1 MIDAYIKEI
10 ASITKRGD
18 AREESYYPALA
29 ALLEEFSEMER
40 KKKVHVTVLPKKTEA
55 GNPDFRVWDGK
66 HSQVG
71 YVEAKTPK
79 ANLDEIETSE
89 QLRRYIS
96 TFPNLILTNF
106 YEFRLYRNGQRVDN
120 VLLARPYIPTKLKT
134 IPPAEHTIEFLA
146 LLEKFFQFSLPAKFT
161 AESLARELATRT
173 GFLRDQVI
181 KEELRE
187 ASSAGAKKIHGF
199 YEAFQKHLIFNLK
212 PDEFADLYAQTI
224 TYGLFAARTR
234 ANGAFN
240 RILAYDLIPK
250 TIGIL
255 RDIFHF
261 VSFDP
266 PEQFQATVD
275 DIAEVLAVAD
285 VRNILHQYFKEGKG
299 SDPIF
304 HFYETF
310 LAEYNPQERERRGV
324 YYTPEPVV
332 SYIVH
337 SLNTILKERFGR
349 QDGFATQ
356 SVTVLDPAGG
366 TLTFLADAAKLAV
379 EEFVSKYGEGSK
391 GKFIEDHILKHFFAF
406 ELMMAPYA
414 AGHLKMGYLLE
425 ELGHKL
431 SGDERFQFYLT
442 NTLEMEELA
451 QTSLPGMASLSEESH
466 LAAKVKKERPILVIL
481 GNPPYSGISANASE
495 RQFEFEKGQKYVR
508 GYTISTK
515 QENGRPF
522 YQLLRKETKA
532 NKKIK
537 VRQKTWIGE
546 LIEYYKVVDGVW
558 FGEKKHWL
566 QDDYVKFIRFAQ
578 WKIDQIGE
586 GVVGFITN
594 HAYLENPTFRG
605 MRESL
610 MNSFDE
616 IYILDLHGNSLKK
629 EQAPDGS
636 KDENVF
642 DIQQGV
648 AIALLVKHKSR
659 TSKFRIYHSDLWG
672 LRDHK
677 YDFLS
682 SNDFQRVKHTELHP
696 SPPFY
701 FFVRQEQGWRGAWEK
716 NPKITDIFKTNVTG
730 IVTARDS
737 FVLGFEKRE
746 LKNRILQFR
755 NLSAEDEL
763 IRQTFSLKDTRGWKL
778 PVARRALAKDPEW
791 DEYFTHILYRPFDI
805 RWIYYTPIMID
816 WGRPDVMRHMFQD
829 NIALIIPRQFKE
841 QSGAFVTAYIA
852 GHKTVS
858 AFDINYF
865 CPLYTYPDT
874 DKHDLFS
881 QHVSGDRVPNLA
893 PQLIQALNASYETQ
907 PSPEDIFNYIYAILY
922 SKSYRIKYAEFL
934 KTDFPRVPFTKDYK
948 LFNKLA
954 EKGQELVELHLLR
967 SKKLANPIAKCDGL
981 GDLRVIKVMYDQ
993 QKERVHI
1000 NPEKWF
1006 AGIPPEVWE
1015 YHIGGYQV
1023 SEKWLKDRKGRE
1035 LSSEEV
1041 AHYTRVVTAIAE
1053 TISIQRCLDDLFAE
1067 VETSLL
1073 EVRL

>member
-1 MIDAYIKEI
+1 MIDTYIKKI

-18 AREESYYPALA
+18 AREESYYSALA
-29 ALLEEFSEMER
+29 ALLEEFSERER

-71 YVEAKTPK
+71 YVEAKPPK
-79 ANLDEIETSE
+79 SNLDEIETSD
-89 QLRRYIS
+89 QLKRYIS

-106 YEFRLYRNGQRVDN
+106 YEFRLYRNGQRVAH
-120 VLLARPYIPTKLKT
+120 VLLARPYIPAKLKT
-134 IPPAEHTIEFLA
+134 IPPAEHTDEFLA

-173 GFLRDQVI
+173 RFLRDQVI

-187 ASSAGAKKIHGF
+187 TSSLGAKKILGF
-199 YEAFQKHLIFNLK
+199 YEAFQRHLIFNLK

-261 VSFDP
+261 ISFDP
-266 PEQFQATVD
+266 PEQLQATVD
-275 DIAEVLAVAD
+275 DVAEVLAVAD

-332 SYIVH
+332 SYIVR
-337 SLNTILKERFGR
+337 SLNTILKEKFAR

-366 TLTFLADAAKLAV
+366 TLTFLAEAARLAV

-431 SGDERFQFYLT
+431 SGNERFQFYLT
-442 NTLEMEELA
+442 NTLEMGELA
-451 QTSLPGMASLSEESH
+451 QTTLPGMASLSEESH
-466 LAAKVKKERPILVIL
+466 LAGKVKKDRPILVIL
-481 GNPPYSGISANASE
+481 GNPPYSGHSAN
-495 RQFEFEKGQKYVR
+495 KGDWIKDQ
-508 GYTISTK
+508 I
-515 QENGRPF
+515 
-522 YQLLRKETKA
+522 ETY
-532 NKKIK
+532 KK
-537 VRQKTWIGE
+537 
-546 LIEYYKVVDGVW
+546 VDGKPL
-558 FGEKKHWL
+558 GEKNPKWL

-586 GVVGFITN
+586 GVLGFITN
-594 HAYLENPTFRG
+594 HSYLDNPTFRG
-605 MRESL
+605 MRQSL

-616 IYILDLHGNSLKK
+616 IYVLNLHGNSLKK
-629 EQAPDGS
+629 EKAPDGS

-648 AIALLVKHKSR
+648 AIGIFVKCKDNVREKSIQHAEIWGARERKYEWLLEHDAKKTHWSR
-659 TSKFRIYHSDLWG
+659 VTPDS
-672 LRDHK
+672 
-677 YDFLS
+677 
-682 SNDFQRVKHTELHP
+682 
-696 SPPFY
+696 PFY
-701 FFVRQEQGWRGAWEK
+701 FFVPRDQKLLKDYQRYNKVSNLFAVSSVGG
-716 NPKITDIFKTNVTG
+716 F
-730 IVTARDS
+730 TARDHLTIHWTPQQVWTTVLN
-737 FVLGFEKRE
+737 FVSLDPEIARATYKLGPDVRDWKVQLAQQD
-746 LKNRILQFR
+746 LKNSRL
-755 NLSAEDEL
+755 
-763 IRQTFSLKDTRGWKL
+763 TREHIV
-778 PVARRALAKDPEW
+778 P
-791 DEYFTHILYRPFDI
+791 ILYRPFDI
-805 RWIYYTPIMID
+805 RFTYYTGNSKGFHCMPRGEVMKHMLQQNLALCIGRAGQVVGAEHNWNLAFCASSIID
-816 WGRPDVMRHMFQD
+816 LNLFYRGGSQNF
-829 NIALIIPRQFKE
+829 
-841 QSGAFVTAYIA
+841 
-852 GHKTVS
+852 
-858 AFDINYF
+858 
-865 CPLYTYPDT
+865 PLYTYSDT
-874 DKHDLFS
+874 DRHDLFS
-881 QHVSGDRVPNLA
+881 QNESGKRVPNLA
-893 PQLIQALNASYETQ
+893 PKLIETLKSAFKKD
-907 PSPEDIFNYIYAILY
+907 PSPEQIFQYIYALFY
-922 SKSYRIKYAEFL
+922 SNTYRKKYAEFL
-934 KTDFPRVPFTKDYK
+934 KTDFPRVPFTKDHK
-948 LFNKLA
+948 LFHKLA
-954 EKGQELVELHLLR
+954 EKGEELIELHLLK
-967 SKKLANPIAKCDGL
+967 SKKLVKPIARCEGS
-981 GDLRVIKVMYDQ
+981 GDLRVVKLSYDA
-993 QKERVHI
+993 KEKRVYI
-1000 NPEKWF
+1000 NPEKYF
-1006 AGIPPEVWE
+1006 AGVPPEVWG

-1023 SEKWLKDRKGRE
+1023 SEKWLKDRKGKG

-1053 TISIQRCLDDLFAE
+1053 TISIQGFLDDLFAE